1 MSAASESPEYVLSCI
16 EKILPDIAKDHT
28 SPAVLSQV
36 GWKMLMLKLS
46 LNGFKF
52 YPVCSSLRWFEEDGI
67 PAGARPQSEAGPA
80 AELFDFGLQGYQD
93 GRHSPAEN
101 LGDHRAEVSGLEL

>member
-46 LNGFKF
+46 LYGF
-52 YPVCSSLRWFEEDGI
+52 
-67 PAGARPQSEAGPA
+67 
-80 AELFDFGLQGYQD
+80 
-93 GRHSPAEN
+93 
-101 LGDHRAEVSGLEL
+101 